1 MLMSGYLTPG
11 DYLPH
16 DAPMLLLDEVIS
28 VSADSARCR
37 VALNADGV
45 LAPFL
50 DDEGRL
56 PGWYALELMAQTVG
70 VWSGWHRHQQG
81 EKRISLGMVLG
92 ARDLEAKVSH
102 FPADAT
108 LDIAVHLLMQ
118 DSRFGSFEATIYQCE
133 QPVATGR
140 INTFQPDEAE
150 LAQLFN
156 QGSP

>member
-1 MLMSGYLTPG
+1 MSGFLTPG

-16 DAPMLLLDEVIS
+16 DAPMLLLDEVLG

-37 VALNADGV
+37 VTLSADGV

-50 DDEGRL
+50 DSQGRL

-92 ARDLEAKVSH
+92 ARDLECKRDH
-102 FPADAT
+102 FPADAV
-108 LDIAVHLLMQ
+108 LEIAVHLLMQ
-118 DSRFGSFEATIYQCE
+118 DSRFGSFEATIYHHQ
-133 QPVATGR
+133 QSVATGR
-140 INTFQPDEAE
+140 INTFQPDDAE

-156 QGSP
+156 QESSQ